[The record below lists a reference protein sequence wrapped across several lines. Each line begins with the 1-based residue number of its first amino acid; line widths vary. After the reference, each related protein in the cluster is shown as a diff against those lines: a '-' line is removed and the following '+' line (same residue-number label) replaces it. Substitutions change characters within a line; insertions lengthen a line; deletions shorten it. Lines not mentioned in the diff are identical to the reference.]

1 MKSLNLS
8 CRTDNAMNGTAR
20 VPARTTSTSNTTEKQ
35 SGQSVHVT
43 PRLDM
48 FFGTRQMVVMCP
60 LLRYCTLKG
69 TTT

>member
-35 SGQSVHVT
+35 SGQSAHVT